1 MKLFQSKMQ
10 GKLNRLFQ
18 YFIFPFIRWCVFD
31 LEWEAEDG
39 RKVSKVCLIAFAPD
53 DCVSNQE
60 KFLVAANKG
69 ALN

>member
-1 MKLFQSKMQ
+1 MQ
-10 GKLNRLFQ
+10 GKFKTAFSI
-18 YFIFPFIRWCVFD
+18 FIFPIFRWCVVE
-31 LEWEAEDG
+31 LEWDAEDG

-69 ALN
+69 